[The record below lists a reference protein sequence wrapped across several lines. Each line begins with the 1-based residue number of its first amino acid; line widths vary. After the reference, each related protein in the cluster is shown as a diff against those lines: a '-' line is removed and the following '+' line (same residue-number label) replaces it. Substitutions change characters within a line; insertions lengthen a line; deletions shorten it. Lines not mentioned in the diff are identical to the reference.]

1 MVRSYTLLTLVIFL
15 LVKQLSA
22 GAFGDGSFTPQAE
35 VVDGIQ
41 IISELKKNGSTYRF
55 YKKDKIGHFSVKRDG
70 EEKDE
75 ELCSFS
81 QGITPSLGDR
91 DNNYVIVDVL
101 ESGGKITF
109 LVADAGAYALF
120 TLTDVKKV
128 PDDHFIFGLIGMV
141 NEKWVLSAMVY
152 STAFSPIPGW
162 GHDDVYEYA
171 KLVGHEELRVKEKA
185 KEKAD
190 VYKILSD
197 EIHKNGA
204 KAENTGSPRLGI
216 KSQEELLA
224 FHKWVI
230 VENGLTDNEIVSEF
244 KRHYGGKDRFFE
256 ILTKMNDQTK
266 ATELKARVSAAYKK
280 K

>member
-1 MVRSYTLLTLVIFL
+1 M
-15 LVKQLSA
+15 
-22 GAFGDGSFTPQAE
+22 
-35 VVDGIQ
+35 
-41 IISELKKNGSTYRF
+41 
-55 YKKDKIGHFSVKRDG
+55 
-70 EEKDE
+70 
-75 ELCSFS
+75 
-81 QGITPSLGDR
+81 
-91 DNNYVIVDVL
+91 
-101 ESGGKITF
+101 
-109 LVADAGAYALF
+109 
-120 TLTDVKKV
+120 

-204 KAENTGSPRLGI
+204 KAENTGSPRHGVHSV
-216 KSQEELLA
+216 KKLLETHA
-224 FHKWVI
+224 RI
-230 VENGLTDNEIVSEF
+230 TDESATNSEIVSDLA
-244 KRHYGGKDRFFE
+244 RMHGGKDRFLE
-256 ILTKMNDQTK
+256 IVATKMEDKTK
-266 ATELKARVSAAYKK
+266 AAEIRDRINAAYKK